1 MNTTNDC
8 NLSRRG
14 IFRLGGIVGG
24 LLLPFA
30 GGKVLRLADSAAA
43 AAVPVIQSDVAVSP
57 LVQRFRD
64 EALKLF
70 EIKKACGVVEIAP
83 GGAHYNQSQIME
95 EAAKAVIAQPVR
107 DFGDLRGLAEV
118 AWLGAPKEELWEG
131 PFGYTGK
138 IYQLDS
144 PPVRYGWAPRTWDWS
159 VAANAAL
166 IEGVLE
172 LTNGNRF
179 DPRLAHDQWREPR
192 SHAAA

>member
-1 MNTTNDC
+1 MNTNDS

-14 IFRLGGIVGG
+14 IFRLGGIAGG

-30 GGKVLRLADSAAA
+30 GSKVLRLADSAAA
-43 AAVPVIQSDVAVSP
+43 AAVPVVQCDVQVSP

-64 EALKLF
+64 EALKFF
-70 EIKKACGVVEIAP
+70 EFKKAHDNSSLP
-83 GGAHYNQSQIME
+83 QSAHTIQSQIME

-138 IYQLDS
+138 IYHLNS
-144 PPVRYGWAPRTWDWS
+144 PPVRYGFAPRTWDWS

-179 DPRLAHDQWREPR
+179 DPRLAHDEWQAKR

>member
-1 MNTTNDC
+1 MNNDPH
-8 NLSRRG
+8 LSRRG
-14 IFRLGGIVGG
+14 IFRLGGIAGG

-43 AAVPVIQSDVAVSP
+43 AAVPVIQSDVPVSP

-64 EALKLF
+64 EAWKMF
-70 EIKKACGVVEIAP
+70 EVKKTHDNSVSHQS
-83 GGAHYNQSQIME
+83 AHYIQSQVME

-131 PFGYTGK
+131 PFRYTGK
-138 IYQLDS
+138 IYRLSS
-144 PPVRYGWAPRTWDWS
+144 PPARYGWGAPHGRDWS

-172 LTNGNRF
+172 LTNGSRF
-179 DPRLAHDQWREPR
+179 DPGIAHDQWREPR